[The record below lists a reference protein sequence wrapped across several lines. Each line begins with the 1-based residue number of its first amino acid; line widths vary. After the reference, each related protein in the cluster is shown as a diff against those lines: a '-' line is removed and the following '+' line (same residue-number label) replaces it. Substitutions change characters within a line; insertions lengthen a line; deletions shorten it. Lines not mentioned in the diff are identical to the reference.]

1 MPERKDKQ
9 TLYILPDVSFEAYHS
24 KMGPPVERGSKT
36 ESIIELYCKKLK
48 SGKVFLLE
56 FLKREL
62 RKRGVVKKSRLLQA
76 ANFDAVKIFK
86 NYYFDNIQIPP
97 SITLKD
103 ITSARFLG
111 RKENLILYGAMGTG
125 KSHLATTIGMEA
137 CNQGKKVSFFKTAV
151 LANKLMEAEAQG
163 ELRQFLKMLENTDL
177 LICDEWG
184 YIPFEKKG
192 AQLLFQVISDCY
204 EKRSVIIITNL
215 EFSRWN
221 DIFYDEKM
229 TAIIIDQLIQH
240 SHLVVFTGSGYRQKS
255 FKAGKMHGIFRRDFN
270 FL

>member
-1 MPERKDKQ
+1 MPDRKDKQ
-9 TLYILPDVSFEAYHS
+9 ALYMLPDVSFGLYHS
-24 KMGPPVERGSKT
+24 KVRSPVERGSKT

-48 SGKVFLLE
+48 SNKVFLLE
-56 FLKREL
+56 LLKRKL
-62 RKRGVVKKSRLLQA
+62 KKHGVVRKSRLLRA
-76 ANFDAVKIFK
+76 INFNVAKTFK
-86 NYYFDNIQIPP
+86 SYYFDNIQIPP
-97 SITLKD
+97 SITVKD
-103 ITSARFLG
+103 ITTARFLG
-111 RKENLILYGAMGTG
+111 RKENLILYGAIGTG
-125 KSHLATTIGMEA
+125 KSHLATAIGVEA
-137 CNQGKKVSFFKTAV
+137 CNQGKKVSFFKTAD
-151 LANKLMEAEAQG
+151 LINKLINAKAQG
-163 ELRQFLKMLENTDL
+163 ELRQLLKLLEKTDL
-177 LICDEWG
+177 LICDDWG
-184 YIPFEKKG
+184 YAPLQKEG